1 MNDVE
6 GQATLNGEDLL
17 ASSAGQAAIGANQV
31 LDTARGKVELL
42 LTPGVFLRVG
52 NNSELR
58 MVSPHAPRVA
68 FELVK
73 GGAILEV
80 DQSFEGVAF
89 SVLMD
94 GATVDIAK
102 PGLYFLGADQPG
114 IGVLAGEAAVYQ
126 GSAHLTLKKG
136 HGVFLLAGPRLKSQN
151 LDMYAMENEPLYV
164 WSNMRSAYL
173 AQANIQAAQAILA
186 GGGLYDAGWYWDAF
200 FDCYALSL
208 IHI

>member
-94 GATVDIAK
+94 GATAGITKA
-102 PGLYFLGADQPG
+102 GLYLFGADQRSM
-114 IGVLAGEAAVYQ
+114 GVLAGEAAVSQ
-126 GSAHLTLKKG
+126 GKAHLTPKTG
-136 HGVFLLAGPRLKSQN
+136 HGVFLLAGQRLKPQN
-151 LDMYAMENEPLYV
+151 LNMDAMQNEPFNLEQTQERV
-164 WSNMRSAYL
+164 SGASECP
-173 AQANIQAAQAILA
+173 
-186 GGGLYDAGWYWDAF
+186 GGPSDPGRRGRV
-200 FDCYALSL
+200 
-208 IHI
+208 